1 MITPRRLWNWC
12 RRFRHRC
19 GYGVH
24 SPADFFLIT
33 SVIYEKSPY
42 YAYRTLQQRGFSNFL
57 PHYRRKVNRLLFRM
71 VNYLQ
76 PSTLIEVGFGNGA
89 SMSYMRAA
97 SRTMNSVTM
106 KGRQREK
113 TLERLQHELEQCRQ
127 LDCLHIAYTDH
138 YREVYEAALP
148 YVGPKSWFVIGGIHQ
163 SKERAA
169 WWQQV
174 VDDPRTVITYD
185 LYDLGLVFFTPKR
198 TKQHY
203 IVNFL

>member
-1 MITPRRLWNWC
+1 MITPCRLWNWC
-12 RRFRHRC
+12 CRFRHRC

-42 YAYRTLQQRGFSNFL
+42 YAYRTLKERGFSNFL
-57 PHYRRKVNRLLFRM
+57 PHYRGKVNRLLFRL

-76 PSTLIEVGFGNGA
+76 PRSLIEVGFGNGA

-97 SRTMNSVTM
+97 SRRMHSVTM

-113 TLERLQHELEQCRQ
+113 TLQQLRTELAACQQ
-127 LDCLHIAYTDH
+127 IDCLHIAYTDH
-138 YREVYEAALP
+138 YREVYEQALP
-148 YVGPKSWFVIGGIHQ
+148 YVGPKSWFIIGGIH
-163 SKERAA
+163 SGKERSK
-169 WWQQV
+169 WWKQV
-174 VDDPRTVITYD
+174 VADPRAVITYD
-185 LYDLGLVFFTPKR
+185 LYDVGLVFFPEKR
-198 TKQHY
+198 YKQHY